1 MYAVKPQTAQRVCTN
16 QIHSGVDSD
25 RSLCSVQPSIN
36 VYDCVICIK
45 TTSAAAV
52 TESLRLFKIKR

>member
-1 MYAVKPQTAQRVCTN
+1 MYAVKPQTAQRVSTN
-16 QIHSGVDSD
+16 QIQSGVDSG
-25 RSLCSVQPSIN
+25 RSLQRPSIN